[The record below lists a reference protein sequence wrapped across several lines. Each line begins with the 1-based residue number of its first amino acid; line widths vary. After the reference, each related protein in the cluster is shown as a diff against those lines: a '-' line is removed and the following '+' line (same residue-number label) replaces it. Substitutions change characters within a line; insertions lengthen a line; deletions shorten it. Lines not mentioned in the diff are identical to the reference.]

1 MELIKKMLKY
11 LFILVIILVLACSL
25 IAGILFFFPSVS
37 LFGLRFASGHKENIA
52 IETNSSIK
60 KVNVETNHF
69 NIIVKPNSDENK
81 DSIDNENL
89 RVVINN
95 DYTGFSKN
103 GLNTVQIKKVDT
115 DEFLDASKFD
125 NISLA
130 HFKNGDE
137 LTIILNEPD
146 GVISYGSSSVIVFL
160 PENASG
166 VEYNLKTNTGK
177 ISFEK
182 NNFDETKVVSTKN
195 ITLSVSSAF
204 GSFSLDNAS
213 MQDGSDLIIS
223 NYIGRVEIN
232 SEKIGNVKI
241 KSNSG
246 NFTFKQIGYEGF
258 TGGNLTVEGNNP
270 YVRVTGTVF
279 GSVTYTNVTTG
290 FVEIDTIKQHLI
302 YESKNG
308 ILRVNK
314 ILGSVNIYNE
324 SGETTIKQ
332 IGDDMA
338 TPTSVTIKGKSG
350 AINLGMDNTK
360 IYYLSRVE
368 TESGRVVI
376 KNLASSVSQEI
387 QTTKGSVE
395 VEFSEDENQKDLKV
409 LTESG
414 SVTLK
419 KVYGKMNITTGNS
432 SKIYAGIVAISSES
446 NFVTDGGEVE
456 LVLPAPTTSANRKYK
471 LAIMNKQKNKMDVKI
486 GNFAKTEFDGEQDEN
501 QFYHFSQV
509 FPQEET
515 TENVINIKSN
525 SGLIKVHE

>member
-11 LFILVIILVLACSL
+11 LFILIIIAVLACS
-25 IAGILFFFPSVS
+25 IMAGILFLFPNVS
-37 LFGLRFASGHKENIA
+37 LFGFRFASGHKENVA
-52 IETNSSIK
+52 IETNSVIK
-60 KVNVETNHF
+60 KVNIETNHF
-69 NIIVKPNSDENK
+69 DIIIKPNSDENK
-81 DSIDNENL
+81 NSSDNENL

-95 DYTGFSKN
+95 DYTGYSKN
-103 GLNTVQIKKVDT
+103 GLNNVQIKKVGT
-115 DEFLDASKFD
+115 DEFLDSSKFD
-125 NISLA
+125 NVSFA

-137 LTIILNEPD
+137 LTLVLNEPD
-146 GVISYGSSSVIVFL
+146 GVISFGSSSVIVFL

-182 NNFDETKVVSTKN
+182 NSYDETKVISTKN

-213 MQDGSDLIIS
+213 MQDGSDLTIS

-241 KSNSG
+241 NSNSG

-258 TGGNLTVEGNNP
+258 DGGSLTVEGNNP

-290 FVEIDTIKQHLI
+290 FVEIGTIKGDLI
-302 YESKNG
+302 YESENG

-314 ILGSVNIYNE
+314 ILGSIETFNK

-332 IGDDMA
+332 IGDGVV
-338 TPTSVTIKGKSG
+338 TPTSANIESESG
-350 AINLGMDNTK
+350 AINLGTDDSK
-360 IYYLSRVE
+360 IYYLSQVN
-368 TESGRVVI
+368 TKTGKVVI
-376 KNLASSVSQEI
+376 KNLASSVSQNI

-395 VEFSEDENQKDLKV
+395 IEFSEDANQKDLKV
-409 LTESG
+409 STESG
-414 SVTLK
+414 SITLR
-419 KVYGKMNITTGNS
+419 KVYGNMNIKTGNS
-432 SKIYAGIVAISSES
+432 SKIYAEMLAISNES
-446 NFVTDGGEVE
+446 SFVTDGGEIE
-456 LVLPAPTTSANRKYK
+456 LVLPAPTTGENRKYK
-471 LAIMNKQKNKMDVKI
+471 LEIMNKQKNKMNIKI

-501 QFYHFSQV
+501 QFYSFTQI
-509 FPQEET
+509 FPQDET

>member
-11 LFILVIILVLACSL
+11 LFILIIIAVLACS
-25 IAGILFFFPSVS
+25 IMAGVLFLFPNAS
-37 LFGLRFASGHKENIA
+37 LFGFRFASGHKENIA
-52 IETNSSIK
+52 IETSSVIT

-69 NIIVKPNSDENK
+69 NIVIKPNCDESK
-81 DSIDNENL
+81 SSPDNENL

-95 DYTGFSKN
+95 DYTGYSKN
-103 GLNTVQIKKVDT
+103 GLNSVQIKKVDT

-125 NISLA
+125 NVSLA

-137 LTIILNEPD
+137 LTLVLNEPD

-160 PENASG
+160 PENATG

-182 NNFDETKVVSTKN
+182 NNFDESKTISTKN
-195 ITLSVSSAF
+195 ITLSVASAF

-241 KSNSG
+241 NSNSG

-258 TGGNLTVEGNNP
+258 DGGNLTVEGNNP

-290 FVEIDTIKQHLI
+290 FVEIGTIQGDLI

-308 ILRVNK
+308 ILRVDK
-314 ILGSVNIYNE
+314 ILGSVNTDNE

-332 IGDDMA
+332 IGDG
-338 TPTSVTIKGKSG
+338 SVTSTSANIKGKSG
-350 AINLGMDNTK
+350 AINLGTDDTK
-360 IYYLSRVE
+360 IYYLSYVK
-368 TESGRVVI
+368 TDSGRVVI

-387 QTTKGSVE
+387 ETTKGSVE

-409 LTESG
+409 STESG

-432 SKIYAGIVAISSES
+432 SKIYAEMVAISTES

-456 LVLPAPTTSANRKYK
+456 LVLPAPTTAENRKYK
-471 LAIMNKQKNKMDVKI
+471 LAIMNKQKNKMDIKI

-515 TENVINIKSN
+515 TENIINIKSN